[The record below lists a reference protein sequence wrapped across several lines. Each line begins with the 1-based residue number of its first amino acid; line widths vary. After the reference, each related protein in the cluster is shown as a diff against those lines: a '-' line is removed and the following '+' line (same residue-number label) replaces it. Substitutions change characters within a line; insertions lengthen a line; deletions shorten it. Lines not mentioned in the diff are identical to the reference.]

1 MKINKIFISGAAGF
15 VGSHLSEF
23 LFKNFSESEFILFD
37 KLTKSQT
44 EAVDSSLMR
53 QSDARMPLFKESKS
67 STSFGKGS

>member
-37 KLTKSQT
+37 KLTYAANIKFLNSIINSNW
-44 EAVDSSLMR
+44 VLFL
-53 QSDARMPLFKESKS
+53 RMIMN
-67 STSFGKGS
+67 